1 MRGDRW
7 TAEASHTRL
16 ALVPGAI
23 VAAVGSGHVAQ
34 PSPPNAPDPP
44 LGDSWSGRAFGLT
57 LGGTL
62 ALEGVSAAPA
72 RARPDTWLM
81 RTARAD
87 VDRRWREARPRTLLD
102 RRLADGRVGLSVACD
117 DEIGFR
123 VWAPRHGCYLVSPDG
138 RRVLAAPPA
147 GPAWRWER
155 LVLAQVLPLA
165 AVLRGLELLHASAVV
180 VASRAVA
187 FLGGS
192 GAGKTTL
199 AGRIAARGAA
209 LVTDDV
215 LALET
220 GGSDVQAHR
229 GSTVARIDP
238 RELRAMTPTE
248 RRVLGPVLV
257 RGEKCHVAPTPSPD
271 RLALGLTYH
280 LVRQADVAGV
290 QIVPV
295 RPYDPA
301 LLLGSAFLTYLTA
314 GERLRHQLDC
324 YAAVAR
330 TTPLHQVRAGPA
342 ATSADVADAVLRH
355 AELALGEHAAR

>member
-1 MRGDRW
+1 M
-7 TAEASHTRL
+7 
-16 ALVPGAI
+16 
-23 VAAVGSGHVAQ
+23 GSGHVAR
-34 PSPPNAPDPP
+34 PSPPNAHHPP

-57 LGGTL
+57 LGGL
-62 ALEGVSAAPA
+62 ALEGVVAAPA
-72 RARPDTWLM
+72 TAQPDTWLV
-81 RTARAD
+81 RTPRAE
-87 VDRRWREARPRTLLD
+87 VDRRWRAARPRVLLD
-102 RRLADGRVGLSVACD
+102 RRLVDGSVGLSVACD

-165 AVLRGLELLHASAVV
+165 AALRGFELLHASAVA
-180 VASRAVA
+180 VAGRAVA

-209 LVTDDV
+209 LVSDDV

-220 GGSDVQAHR
+220 VGLDVRAHR

-238 RELRAMTPTE
+238 RELRALTPAE
-248 RRVLGPVLV
+248 RRALGPVLV
-257 RGEKCHVAPTPSPD
+257 RGEKCHVAPAPSPD
-271 RLALGLTYH
+271 RLPLGLTYH
-280 LVRQADVAGV
+280 LVRQADCAGV

-301 LLLGSAFLTYLTA
+301 LLLGSAFLTYLTT
-314 GERLRHQLDC
+314 GERLRRQLDC

-330 TTPLHQVRAGPA
+330 TTPLHQVRAGPG
-342 ATSADVADAVLRH
+342 ATSGDVAAAVLRH
-355 AELALGEHAAR
+355 AELALGDRAA